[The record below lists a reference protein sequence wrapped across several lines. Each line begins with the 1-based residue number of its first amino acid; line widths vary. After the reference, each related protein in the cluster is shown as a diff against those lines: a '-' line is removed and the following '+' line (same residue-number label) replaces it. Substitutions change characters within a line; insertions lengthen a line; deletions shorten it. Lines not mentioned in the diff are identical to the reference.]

1 MKKTDSKLIDSSVW
15 LAYLFNGVYSDII
28 ESDEMLLLS
37 VMSLFEIH
45 RKLAKIKIDS
55 NKISRSMEFIK
66 KRSLVIEVSTEISE
80 KAVDFSLEFKL
91 STIDSIIYATSILSD
106 ATLVTLDNDFKGL
119 KSVVVL

>member
-15 LAYLFNGVYSDII
+15 LAYLFNGVYPDII

-66 KRSLVIEVSTEISE
+66 KRSLVIEVSKEISE

-106 ATLVTLDNDFKGL
+106 ATLVTLDNDFRGL

>member
-80 KAVDFSLEFKL
+80 KAVDFSSEFKL

-106 ATLVTLDNDFKGL
+106 ATLVTLDNDFRGL

>member
-106 ATLVTLDNDFKGL
+106 ATLVTLDNDFRGL
-119 KSVVVL
+119 KSV

>member
-106 ATLVTLDNDFKGL
+106 ATLVTLDNDFRGL